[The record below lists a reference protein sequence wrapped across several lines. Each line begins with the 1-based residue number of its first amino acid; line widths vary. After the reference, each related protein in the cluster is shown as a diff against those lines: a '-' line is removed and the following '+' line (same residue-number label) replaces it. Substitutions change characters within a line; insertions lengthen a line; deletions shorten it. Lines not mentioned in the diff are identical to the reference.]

1 VKSGRKS
8 TNDCTN
14 DEEAHKIYL
23 VEVLRIKKEVRDAKV
38 FSETPCCHCKENNP
52 AYYHDLVAPKIGE
65 QQLNGEKIENT
76 LKKLSETRHVKKYT
90 SNYRRFFLL

>member
-1 VKSGRKS
+1 VKGSCK
-8 TNDCTN
+8 TANDGTN
-14 DEEAHKIYL
+14 DEEAYKINL
-23 VEVLRIKKEVRDAKV
+23 IKVLRIEKEIGNTKV
-38 FSETPCCHCKENNP
+38 FSETTCCHCKENNP